1 MNIHSHLRVP
11 MYIQQ
16 TCTLSRAAKHSQ
28 TLHALALAVAALHYS
43 ASPSLIPL
51 LRCCSLSALALCS
64 RTLWLSTVHLAAA
77 FSSLTVGTCSRKQLH
92 CLLHLPAYCS
102 RPVSENSGTSSKPT
116 YTLHFI
122 ACTCH

>member
-51 LRCCSLSALALCS
+51 LRCCSLSALSLLSLSALA
-64 RTLWLSTVHLAAA
+64 LSGSLLFILLLLSVH
-77 FSSLTVGTCSRKQLH
+77 
-92 CLLHLPAYCS
+92 
-102 RPVSENSGTSSKPT
+102 
-116 YTLHFI
+116 
-122 ACTCH
+122 